1 MIDTYVM
8 VYLKL
13 WKHSSLPYFELGM
26 ESKIVANMSGIIHQL
41 SFRNNILGSVGFVKP
56 TATVYLKFLAF
67 FRRYKVC

>member
-1 MIDTYVM
+1 
-8 VYLKL
+8 
-13 WKHSSLPYFELGM
+13 M